1 MAVISASPWVYFP
14 NTETSDLAEILEGP
28 FMDTTEKD
36 LFLVFFSYNLVDS
49 RIWGFEDKVQVW
61 SAGWDVACNT

>member
-1 MAVISASPWVYFP
+1 MISASPWVYFL
-14 NTETSDLAEILEGP
+14 NTEASDLAEILEGP

-49 RIWGFEDKVQVW
+49 RIWGFEEEVQVW